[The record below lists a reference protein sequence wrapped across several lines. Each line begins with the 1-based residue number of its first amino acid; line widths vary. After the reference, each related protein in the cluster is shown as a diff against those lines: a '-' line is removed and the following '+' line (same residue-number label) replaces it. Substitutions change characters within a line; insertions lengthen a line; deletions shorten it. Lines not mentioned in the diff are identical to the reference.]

1 MSWHPK
7 DDGGNRPS
15 EGDFGGVL
23 IAFVLFSIVIG
34 WLVYTCIPV

>member
-1 MSWHPK
+1 MNWRPE

-23 IAFVLFSIVIG
+23 IAFVLFFMAIG
-34 WLVYTCIPV
+34 WIVYAWLN